1 MFINGTAYTAT
12 IKKTAAAVHE
22 MPITVASP
30 KMLHLTLTRK
40 FSGNLAD
47 FDRICAATL
56 SPVIE
61 LLNRQTN
68 GRGMFVG
75 LEQNRSTELN
85 VFLNAQRVARISLV

>member
-1 MFINGTAYTAT
+1 
-12 IKKTAAAVHE
+12 

-40 FSGNLAD
+40 FSANLAD

-61 LLNRQTN
+61 LLNRK
-68 GRGMFVG
+68 RGMFVG